1 MAGYKNS
8 PTGVLHDDRG
18 DVQVNRHWHDLS
30 HGRITSLPFGKVVPI
45 YNKFVQGNTKVKM
58 DNTYAVQTN
67 ATVSPVFSKID
78 ITATVVYCPIRLY
91 VYGLYGNNY
100 QELDEIGDIALPV
113 FNDNYELNDIPFM
126 LGVGSLLHRLRY
138 PGFYFDA
145 TTYLPLF
152 DDSKTDKLGVTTV
165 NPTTNL
171 NSVSVLAYFDACRY
185 FYADAYDKNIPF
197 ECSIVSVSMDSGV
210 QTQTLS
216 RHEYMVDYDVL
227 VDSIY
232 DFRFGRTNVLNPAY
246 ITLEGSID
254 EADFPV
260 VLESRLSFGSQFN
273 TRTFVGNAMQMH
285 DGLFP
290 CTLKPDFFN
299 AWYDTDETEKLVI
312 TSTGTIQSIRL
323 AQADFNLKSS
333 ILVRGKRYNDYNNV
347 LNGGDLSMND
357 HPIFCGSD
365 YLELGFQD
373 IVSTATTENKPLGT
387 PVARGFGKNFH
398 TPTIEFTT
406 HEPGV
411 LLVLA
416 SCVPD
421 VAHRNETLVD
431 HTYTEFK
438 DIPNRFYDGVGF
450 QDLRAG
456 LANFTG
462 TQLDD
467 LSVGSQAFYM
477 EAMVGY
483 DIVDGLL
490 ATAGYESYAFTRR
503 YGLNELDENLGE
515 TVEDIIDLCYGKYF
529 RTGDYEYIFPAYAPI
544 NADGLATAPQ
554 LDNIFLYADIDV
566 RFYQPLTNQVITTNS
581 I

>member
-8 PTGVLHDDRG
+8 PTGVLKDDRG

-67 ATVSPVFSKID
+67 ATLSPVFSKVD

-100 QELDEIGDIALPV
+100 QEIDEIGDISLPHLDDPYDSAQI
-113 FNDNYELNDIPFM
+113 NHIC
-126 LGVGSLLHRLRY
+126 GVGSILHRLRY
-138 PGFYFDA
+138 PGFYEVDGYIF
-145 TTYLPLF
+145 PLF
-152 DDSKTDKLGVTTV
+152 EDSKSSILSHEVT
-165 NPTTNL
+165 NPHNSL
-171 NSVSVLAYFDACRY
+171 NAVSILAYYDACRY

-197 ECSIVSVSMDSGV
+197 EASVVTAGIQDDIQV
-210 QTQTLS
+210 QTLT
-216 RHEYMVDYDVL
+216 RIEYMVDYDKL
-227 VDSIY
+227 VESIY
-232 DFRFGRTNVLNPAY
+232 AFRFGREDILIPGV
-246 ITLEGSID
+246 ITPDDTLDFPS
-254 EADFPV
+254 FPV
-260 VLESRLSFGSQFN
+260 VFCSRLSTGTKFAPMQL
-273 TRTFVGNAMQMH
+273 VGNAMQMH

-290 CTLKPDFFN
+290 CTFKPDFFN
-299 AWYDTDETEKLVI
+299 AWYDSDETEKLVI

-323 AQADFNLKSS
+323 AQADFNLKAS

-387 PVARGFGKNFH
+387 PVARGFGRNFK

-431 HTYTEFK
+431 HTYLEFK

-462 TQLDD
+462 TAIDD
-467 LSVGSQAFYM
+467 FAVGSQAFYM

-490 ATAGYESYAFTRR
+490 ATAGYDSYAFTRR
-503 YGLNELDENLGE
+503 YGLNELEQDDPEI
-515 TVEDIIDLCYGKYF
+515 IIDLCYGKYF

-544 NADGLATAPQ
+544 NADGLASAPQ

>member
-8 PTGVLHDDRG
+8 PTGVLNDDRG

-30 HGRITSLPFGKVVPI
+30 HSRITSLPFGKVVPI

-67 ATVSPVFSKID
+67 ATLSPVFSKID

-100 QELDEIGDIALPV
+100 QELDEIGDIALPS
-113 FNDNYELNDIPFM
+113 FGDPYDEYQIPHIH
-126 LGVGSLLHRLRY
+126 GVGSLLHRLRY
-138 PGFYFDA
+138 PGFYAVDGSF
-145 TTYLPLF
+145 YPLF
-152 DDSKTDKLGVTTV
+152 DDSKLEDYDASET
-165 NPTTNL
+165 NPMDLL
-171 NSVSVLAYFDACRY
+171 NSVSILAYFDACRY

-197 ECSIVSVSMDSGV
+197 EASVVSVGFAEGV
-210 QTQTLS
+210 QEQTLT
-216 RHEYMVDYDVL
+216 RLEYMVDYDLL
-227 VDSIY
+227 VDAIY
-232 DFRFGRTNVLNPAY
+232 AFRFGRESRFLPGY
-246 ITLEGSID
+246 ID
-254 EADFPV
+254 ENNSIVYDSFPV
-260 VLESRLSFGSQFN
+260 VLGSSLSRGSQFSPYA
-273 TRTFVGNAMQMH
+273 FVGNAMQMH

-290 CTLKPDFFN
+290 CTFKPDFFN
-299 AWYDTDETEKLVI
+299 AWYDTQETEKLVV

-323 AQADFNLKSS
+323 AQADFNLKAS

-373 IVSTATTENKPLGT
+373 IVSTATTDNKPLGT
-387 PVARGFGKNFH
+387 PVARGFGKNFR

-411 LLVLA
+411 LLVLV

-450 QDLRAG
+450 QDLKAG
-456 LANFTG
+456 LANYTATG
-462 TQLDD
+462 VDD

-503 YGLNELDENLGE
+503 YGLNEISHEGLAFEG
-515 TVEDIIDLCYGKYF
+515 IIDLCYGKYF